1 MDGVGGA
8 LGWTGRCHIELG
20 SRGSEPP
27 AVGVP
32 DLAGGLTDRAREGG
46 FELAILLTS

>member
-1 MDGVGGA
+1 MGVGGV
-8 LGWTGRCHIELG
+8 LGWIGRCHVEVG

-32 DLAGGLTDRAREGG
+32 DLAGGL
-46 FELAILLTS
+46 LTGRGKGALNWRFY